1 MVTRQIYTQT
11 FLISNYYLPII
22 YIDMAYDR
30 VVITSLRTHCLF
42 VMLLPFYLYLV
53 TVNQSYANKLLVIIE
68 AFLKIFM
75 IPVI

>member
-1 MVTRQIYTQT
+1 
-11 FLISNYYLPII
+11 
-22 YIDMAYDR
+22 MAYDR

-68 AFLKIFM
+68 ASLKIFM
-75 IPVI
+75 ILVI